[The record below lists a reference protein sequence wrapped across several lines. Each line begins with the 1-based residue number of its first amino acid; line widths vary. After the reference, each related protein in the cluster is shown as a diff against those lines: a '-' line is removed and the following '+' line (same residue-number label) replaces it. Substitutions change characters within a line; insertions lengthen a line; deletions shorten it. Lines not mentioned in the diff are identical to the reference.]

1 MTDEKNRRERE
12 LILAR
17 RRFFVASALAG
28 VVTTACTPQ
37 PCLNVAEPA
46 RPPEEGGTVEG
57 AGGSAGAPG
66 AAGAPGTTEPDAGAA
81 PVSTND
87 PPPPDAGSIP
97 PTVCLKVAP
106 PPPHVCLEFAEPP
119 EKKTK

>member
-17 RRFFVASALAG
+17 RRFFVASALAS

-46 RPPEEGGTVEG
+46 RPPEDGGPLQGEGGG
-57 AGGSAGAPG
+57 
-66 AAGAPGTTEPDAGAA
+66 AGAPGTTEPDA
-81 PVSTND
+81 
-87 PPPPDAGSIP
+87 DAGPVGTTDPSPVDAGTIP

-119 EKKTK
+119 EKPTK

>member
-37 PCLNVAEPA
+37 PCLNVAEPP
-46 RPPEEGGTVEG
+46 RPEEGGTPEE
-57 AGGSAGAPG
+57 ATGGSAGTTG
-66 AAGAPGTTEPDAGAA
+66 AAGAPGSTESDAGTD
-81 PVSTND
+81 PVGTKD
-87 PPPPDAGSIP
+87 PTPPDAGTIP
-97 PTVCLKVAP
+97 PKVCLKVAP